1 MKITTAAMIGML
13 LATPVAADVAVR
25 FDEGA
30 PTDRFTFTALDQ
42 CLTGPVKLTI
52 DLSGSL
58 AGLIFDVTPQGA
70 GVQVFQPFVL
80 VAGENVVSAVPDV
93 RDGDTV
99 LTMGLKQ
106 LIADQSV
113 AFTIDVDDTTGGRE
127 ITVNGAEISGAKVTL
142 TTHDTEFSGVFSDQ
156 ASALIETP
164 ACTS

>member
-1 MKITTAAMIGML
+1 MSRRKGQVFRCFNPLFL
-13 LATPVAADVAVR
+13 L
-25 FDEGA
+25 
-30 PTDRFTFTALDQ
+30 
-42 CLTGPVKLTI
+42 PVKTC
-52 DLSGSL
+52 
-58 AGLIFDVTPQGA
+58 
-70 GVQVFQPFVL
+70 
-80 VAGENVVSAVPDV
+80 VSAVPDV

-106 LIADQSV
+106 LIADQPV

-142 TTHDTEFSGVFSDQ
+142 TTHDTEYSGVFSDQ